1 MQQLRTTAARH
12 EERWQHTAVGDVWSR
27 LLEVEFVDRSIALAA
42 KAFVSFFPFL
52 IVVTA
57 LTPDSVRDEVLI
69 DVSGRFGISGSGYG
83 TLQQAFTSADETR
96 AATGVIGALVAVAF
110 AISFTTALQR
120 VYLRAWRR
128 PAGGGARN
136 RGRGAVWMGGIVALM
151 LVLTLARD
159 VLRIPTE
166 PAALWAIG
174 LVTATGVWWWTA
186 HLMLR
191 GDVRWRALIP
201 TALVTGIGSWLYT
214 LAASAWMPAT
224 VTKQFAQ
231 FGAFGIALAL
241 VTWSPG
247 SPGWRCWSPSPR
259 CSEGRWR
266 KGTAPW
272 AAGCEP
278 DGRRH
283 WRPAPPRHCQVP
295 TGPCE
300 CPTRSGEAPAGP
312 ACRWHTIRTRDDAEC
327 LASRPATAGTEGSIK
342 WCRIRARWRRR
353 KVNPC
358 APRLPWMTPCSRR
371 RND

>member
-1 MQQLRTTAARH
+1 MTDNSAPGSGSGLAGSRTQQLRTTAARH
-12 EERWQHTAVGDVWSR
+12 AERWQRTAIGDVWSR
-27 LLEVEFVDRSIALAA
+27 LLEVEFVDRSIALAP

-69 DVSGRFGISGSGYG
+69 DVSGRFGISGNAYG

-241 VTWSPG
+241 VTWFTGLALLVTVAAVLGRTLAEGDGTLG
-247 SPGWRCWSPSPR
+247 SWLRT
-259 CSEGRWR
+259 GRT
-266 KGTAPW
+266 TAL
-272 AAGCEP
+272 AAGAAAPLPGP
-278 DGRRH
+278 DRPVRLSDAFGRGSSGSG
-283 WRPAPPRHCQVP
+283 VP
-295 TGPCE
+295 LAHDP
-300 CPTRSGEAPAGP
+300 
-312 ACRWHTIRTRDDAEC
+312 DD
-327 LASRPATAGTEGSIK
+327 G
-342 WCRIRARWRRR
+342 
-353 KVNPC
+353 
-358 APRLPWMTPCSRR
+358 
-371 RND
+371 

>member
-1 MQQLRTTAARH
+1 MTDNSPPGPVSVPAGSRSQQIRTAAARH
-12 EERWQHTAVGDVWSR
+12 AERWQRTAVGEVWSR

-69 DVSGRFGISGSGYG
+69 DVSGRFGINGSAYG

-96 AATGVIGALVAVAF
+96 AATGLIGTLVAVAF

-159 VLRIPTE
+159 ELRIPTG
-166 PAALWAIG
+166 PAVVWAIG
-174 LVTATGVWWWTA
+174 LVTAIGVWWWTA

-191 GDVRWRALIP
+191 GDIRWRALIP
-201 TALVTGIGSWLYT
+201 TALITGIGSWLYT
-214 LAASAWMPAT
+214 LAASTWMPAT

-241 VTWSPG
+241 VTWFSGLALLVTVAAVLGRALAEGDGVLG
-247 SPGWRCWSPSPR
+247 SWLRT
-259 CSEGRWR
+259 GRS
-266 KGTAPW
+266 TAL
-272 AAGCEP
+272 AAGAS
-278 DGRRH
+278 
-283 WRPAPPRHCQVP
+283 APL
-295 TGPCE
+295 
-300 CPTRSGEAPAGP
+300 AGP
-312 ACRWHTIRTRDDAEC
+312 DRPVRLSDAFGRGSKGSGVP
-327 LASRPATAGTEGSIK
+327 LAPDPDAG
-342 WCRIRARWRRR
+342 
-353 KVNPC
+353 
-358 APRLPWMTPCSRR
+358 
-371 RND
+371 